1 MHMHVFQTSHTMYQ
15 GDNDSACNNRYSN
28 CDVDSSGTRCMDG
41 VCYKGDPD
49 AFTNAYTTR
58 F

>member
-1 MHMHVFQTSHTMYQ
+1 MYQ
-15 GDNDSACNNRYSN
+15 GDSDSACNGRYSN